1 MDAAWFHRDGGDLV
15 LSLHIQPNASRDGID
30 SLHGDRL
37 KLRLASP
44 PVDGRANARLQKFLA
59 AQFGVPQ
66 RQILI
71 EAGMAGRHK
80 RVRIRRPARVPPE
93 LADLID

>member
-1 MDAAWFHRDGGDLV
+1 MGTAWYRRDGEDLV

-30 SLHGDRL
+30 GLHGDRL
-37 KLRLASP
+37 KLRLAAP
-44 PVDGRANARLQKFLA
+44 PVDGKANAQLKKFPA
-59 AQFGVPQ
+59 AGFDVPR

-71 EAGMAGRHK
+71 EAGEQGRRK

-93 LADLID
+93 LADLIG